1 LCTAHIDETVKLELR
16 NVSKLFGAVRALE
29 RASFEVEPG
38 QIVAVVGA
46 NGAGKTTLLRCLAG
60 VAAPDEG
67 LILYDDESF
76 VRGRLDLRQRL
87 AFLPDFPFLFLKM
100 NPLEHLG
107 MVLRV
112 YGADGAAQ
120 TERALGLLR
129 DFDLLPLVRRPM
141 QLLSRGQ
148 IYKTALVA
156 VLAADPE
163 LWLLDE
169 PFASGMDPH
178 GIDALKRHAR
188 EAAARGRTIVYS
200 TQILDIAERF
210 ADRICIL
217 HRAEVRSFGTLAELQ
232 AQTHDTARSLEEIF
246 RQLRSETP

>member
-1 LCTAHIDETVKLELR
+1 MKLELR

-120 TERALGLLR
+120 T
-129 DFDLLPLVRRPM
+129 
-141 QLLSRGQ
+141 
-148 IYKTALVA
+148 
-156 VLAADPE
+156 
-163 LWLLDE
+163 
-169 PFASGMDPH
+169 
-178 GIDALKRHAR
+178 
-188 EAAARGRTIVYS
+188 
-200 TQILDIAERF
+200 
-210 ADRICIL
+210 
-217 HRAEVRSFGTLAELQ
+217 
-232 AQTHDTARSLEEIF
+232 
-246 RQLRSETP
+246 